1 MVVNLEY
8 GEAVSANP
16 LVLGLSL
23 VHWRGREQDPNPQN
37 ENAATLDVRE
47 EPAFLTAQGSKMCCG
62 CHTPEAMWEDGWQE
76 GLQQVYRKGSLRVL
90 RVFLFNNHP
99 MYELP

>member
-1 MVVNLEY
+1 MLKEAGHIPGFNISWSMAVNLEY

-23 VHWRGREQDPNPQN
+23 VHWRGREQDPNQALQVTFPAQN
-37 ENAATLDVRE
+37 EYAATLDVRE

-62 CHTPEAMWEDGWQE
+62 CHTPEAMWEDG
-76 GLQQVYRKGSLRVL
+76 
-90 RVFLFNNHP
+90 
-99 MYELP
+99 